1 MSLLAETLLP
11 DAGNFGAMALA
22 DESWQ
27 EAASVFGLA
36 AAALLTIVALL
47 SALLTAVCMSDE
59 QVGVR
64 AGAIVMVPADAAAD
78 VSSYGATLP
87 LSSLL
92 ITL

>member
-78 VSSYGATLP
+78 VAVLP
-87 LSSLL
+87 ADVVLL
-92 ITL
+92 MEAAVD